1 MSLQEQSDVS
11 VAGVDADRL
20 GRPVATGEVTPTGS
34 ATSTGSAASRIRQA
48 SDDAPSASSTTI
60 STANQSYMDATLPW
74 DKFSNWVHCICVVT
88 FDLELGQAL
97 EVVYPGYCNLTATEK
112 MNICYLAFP
121 DSNSGC
127 TGDTRFHF
135 RMRRFSGK
143 SLNTAQE
150 AYDQRAPVYL
160 QTDPVHYFGFVHF
173 RQTKDKTIP
182 RGYLQKSVVLVTL
195 LPLVNLFTH
204 VVETIAPR
212 FFESGEP
219 AIEAA
224 CHDIDQWPAPQP
236 GVTFNL
242 PLMGSIVQCRIPSH
256 YDMPNYQKPLVVTAQ
271 ESTHLAPTLLPTVH
285 EPQLFEN
292 LAPIVPHLQLLWELV
307 LIGEPLVAMSPSP
320 THCSGVV
327 QSLVSLIWPLR
338 YCYDY
343 RPFFTIHDSEFKEYT
358 SKTQAPPKLVL
369 GVTNPFFTKTLQHWP
384 HIVRIGDAN
393 SGQATTAAAAKV
405 FKKST
410 DGRTLDTK
418 PGLYSQYKPFLA
430 KDKALLKRIL
440 KGAESQRPVEV
451 QSMILRRH
459 FLEVTQSFMIPLE
472 RYLASLMPLQKQ
484 ISPFKAAPQ
493 ARRFDLEEFLATVAD
508 SGPGLTSGLKG
519 NWTGLYRRFVE
530 SANFDGW
537 LRQRRKEV
545 DHKLQLL
552 HLEVLCATDFSECDL
567 PARHEVELVDLVLKL
582 LDKIEFAESN
592 PDSVSSAQRT
602 KLQAQMRTILAT
614 VDEDLKSV
622 LMSNMTLKQTV
633 VAVQ

>member
-1 MSLQEQSDVS
+1 MIPRLLCFLALLAMITTCSMAFQCYSGEKGSTDTTSCPSDWCLTATTLSGVVLYSCDNSTFCSQSGSGCIDNKIIHNFGYQSLCCCQTNLCNYDVVTQCYAGVSGSEEQVPCNSGWCLKGTTTRGQVGYDCDTSDVCTTLGKGCYENQMIQQTGCGALFNRVYGKKMSLQERSDMS

-20 GRPVATGEVTPTGS
+20 GRPVETGEVTPTGS

-60 STANQSYMDATLPW
+60 STAANQSYMDATLPW

-358 SKTQAPPKLVL
+358 SKTQAPPKVVL

-393 SGQATTAAAAKV
+393 AGQATTAAAAKV

-440 KGAESQRPVEV
+440 K
-451 QSMILRRH
+451 
-459 FLEVTQSFMIPLE
+459 
-472 RYLASLMPLQKQ
+472 
-484 ISPFKAAPQ
+484 
-493 ARRFDLEEFLATVAD
+493 
-508 SGPGLTSGLKG
+508 
-519 NWTGLYRRFVE
+519 
-530 SANFDGW
+530 
-537 LRQRRKEV
+537 
-545 DHKLQLL
+545 
-552 HLEVLCATDFSECDL
+552 
-567 PARHEVELVDLVLKL
+567 
-582 LDKIEFAESN
+582 
-592 PDSVSSAQRT
+592 
-602 KLQAQMRTILAT
+602 
-614 VDEDLKSV
+614 
-622 LMSNMTLKQTV
+622 
-633 VAVQ
+633 